1 MDEVVDEV
9 TQDVS
14 YDLTLDRDFL
24 RHGKLDCDVH
34 IGRDECVKISRW
46 ERIHYARWQGT
57 RLTSSLTHLLSLSL
71 SLSLS
76 HACASRYMLLSP
88 FIYLCI
94 MVLAIIVVGK
104 CLSPLRLSRKGG
116 AVPANSPCS
125 NSALILLFTAKKSK
139 GTSSSPPSGPLS

>member
-24 RHGKLDCDVH
+24 RHGKLDCDVN

-46 ERIHYARWQGT
+46 ERIHNARWQGT
-57 RLTSSLTHLLSLSL
+57 RLTSSPTHLLSLSL
-71 SLSLS
+71 S
-76 HACASRYMLLSP
+76 HARASRYMLLSP